1 MKKILT
7 TSIATIGILTMSIA
21 QQDAQAEEQS
31 SVSTQNTQ
39 TSTGIENGV
48 YYTIDSKGN
57 YHHTLDGNWNQ
68 SMFDRKEYKS
78 YELDQNGVT
87 HYYYFEKDDN
97 DYSPSQS
104 NQSIKDKGY
113 QVNNGNEDQ
122 TSETNKGTIANNNQ
136 IDKHD
141 ETGSN
146 GHVATSNETNDNQE
160 TAQYNH
166 TASKE
171 QSTHNNDATST
182 KEAKGNAEVSSNWL
196 TKNKKL
202 QEEDQKSETN
212 KETIANNNQ
221 IDKHDE
227 TGSNGHVATSNETN
241 DNQETAQYNHTASKE
256 QFTHNNDATST
267 KEAKGNAETSSNW
280 LTKNKKLQEYGQ
292 YHGGGAHYGVDYAME
307 ENTPVYSLAD
317 GTVIQS
323 GWSNYGGG
331 NQVTIKEKN
340 SDYYQWYMHMNKLN
354 VNKGDEV
361 KAGQQ
366 IGQSGN
372 TGNSTAPHLHFQR
385 MQGGVGNEYS
395 VNPDSYINNNQ

>member
-122 TSETNKGTIANNNQ
+122 TSETNKETIANNNQ

-182 KEAKGNAEVSSNWL
+182 KEAKGNAE
-196 TKNKKL
+196 
-202 QEEDQKSETN
+202 
-212 KETIANNNQ
+212 A
-221 IDKHDE
+221 
-227 TGSNGHVATSNETN
+227 
-241 DNQETAQYNHTASKE
+241 
-256 QFTHNNDATST
+256 
-267 KEAKGNAETSSNW
+267 SSNW